1 MDEPADGV
9 DVTTA
14 NPARIYDCGLGGY
27 NNFQVDREQFDKLLE
42 IDPDA
47 RLVVQSNRG
56 FLRRAVRFCVE
67 QGVRQFLDLGS
78 GIPTVGNVH
87 QAAHEM
93 DPGAHVV
100 YVDNEPIAAAQTRR
114 LLADQ
119 PNAEIVQ
126 RDMRDVEGILQAEE
140 TRRLL
145 DFSRPVGLI
154 MASVL
159 HWVHDDV
166 TELLRAY
173 SGALAP
179 GSYLAISHLTDEAC
193 PEQMQQVGGVFD
205 ETTEPVTYRRTAVAD
220 ELFAGFDIVEPGVV
234 WTPEWRVDERERV
247 ANPERAKIW
256 AAVGRKR

>member
-1 MDEPADGV
+1 MP
-9 DVTTA
+9 
-14 NPARIYDCGLGGY
+14 GGT
-27 NNFQVDREQFDKLLE
+27 L
-42 IDPDA
+42 
-47 RLVVQSNRG
+47 
-56 FLRRAVRFCVE
+56 
-67 QGVRQFLDLGS
+67 
-78 GIPTVGNVH
+78 
-87 QAAHEM
+87 
-93 DPGAHVV
+93 
-100 YVDNEPIAAAQTRR
+100 
-114 LLADQ
+114 
-119 PNAEIVQ
+119 
-126 RDMRDVEGILQAEE
+126 DMRDVEGILQAEE

-205 ETTEPVTYRRTAVAD
+205 ETTEPVTYRRMAVAD

>member
-145 DFSRPVGLI
+145 DFSRPVALLAVAALHYLGRDEDVPGLLARYRAEL
-154 MASVL
+154 AS
-159 HWVHDDV
+159 
-166 TELLRAY
+166 
-173 SGALAP
+173 
-179 GSYLAISHLTDEAC
+179 GSLLAISHTTDEHD
-193 PEQMQQVGGVFD
+193 PEGSARIR
-205 ETTEPVTYRRTAVAD
+205 ELLERTSTPATHRSRAEVAA
-220 ELFAGFDIVEPGVV
+220 LFAGTELVEPGVV
-234 WTPEWRVDERERV
+234 WTPEWRPDMPDPVPAESET
-247 ANPERAKIW
+247 W
-256 AAVGRKR
+256 CGVGIVR